1 VWLDSPDGWLAVV
14 DGDSEFA
21 MIERFHF
28 QSEAECLGKASVI
41 FYKNGPAVHLDYDGN
56 RFIDEKNKED
66 SLRYM
71 AEINSPI
78 VDLAAGQSYAMET
91 EWLPARAGGDLKTVT
106 PMAVFG
112 KPIQA
117 NQARGNT
124 LLTGEFSVFLPGSLF
139 AIFQDA
145 GGKQV
150 AQVSLRRVDP
160 REKIALRAEIK
171 TPPHTSVVL
180 LMLRGADGR
189 TLGSLGDKLPLLE
202 EGKN

>member
-1 VWLDSPDGWLAVV
+1 
-14 DGDSEFA
+14 
-21 MIERFHF
+21 
-28 QSEAECLGKASVI
+28 
-41 FYKNGPAVHLDYDGN
+41 
-56 RFIDEKNKED
+56 
-66 SLRYM
+66 
-71 AEINSPI
+71 
-78 VDLAAGQSYAMET
+78 
-91 EWLPARAGGDLKTVT
+91 
-106 PMAVFG
+106 MAVFG

-139 AIFQDA
+139 ALFQDA

-171 TPPHTSVVL
+171 TPPRTSVVL